1 MTISKRFFADRSE
14 RGKLRF
20 TGPQRA
26 WFLHQILTQSF
37 EDIQPGEERDAA
49 LLTPNGRMIG
59 YLEACATDEAIF
71 CHFEVSLNDTLPDAI
86 RKYVLA
92 TDVRIDDVTQE
103 MGLVLVGGPGWRDA
117 ELDIDGVHVLQA
129 SRAVGVDAAYVWTQR
144 DEVGGLM
151 DRLESRGFEAA
162 SEEELEASRIDAG
175 VPRWGF
181 EMNEKTI
188 PQEAGID
195 DWAVHYSKG
204 CYVGQEAMAKIHFRG
219 KPNRRL
225 AQLQGDS
232 DLQPG
237 ADVLVE
243 GKKIGAVTSAAGTK
257 ALAIVRYDVE
267 AGAAVQIDDALVQ
280 VVA

>member
-1 MTISKRFFADRSE
+1 MPLAERFFADRSE

-37 EDIQPGEERDAA
+37 DDIAPGEARDAA

-59 YLEACATDEAIF
+59 FLEAVATEDSILSHFEGSLLATFPEAI
-71 CHFEVSLNDTLPDAI
+71 S
-86 RKYVLA
+86 RYVLA
-92 TDVRIDDVTQE
+92 TDVQIDDVTDAF
-103 MGLVLVGGPGWRDA
+103 GLVLVSAPETA
-117 ELDIDGVHVLQA
+117 VDGLRAPV
-129 SRAVGVDAAYVWTQR
+129 RAVQPTRSIGVGASYLWIDR
-144 DEVGGLM
+144 GGLATVIE
-151 DRLESRGFEAA
+151 DLRRLGFDEA
-162 SEEELEASRIDAG
+162 SEEHLEASRVATG

-181 EMNEKTI
+181 DMDEKTI

-195 DWAVHYSKG
+195 EWAVHYSKG

-225 AQLQGDS
+225 ARVEAGSALS
-232 DLQPG
+232 RG
-237 ADVLVE
+237 AELSIG
-243 GKKIGAVTSAAGTK
+243 GKKVGAITSVAGSK
-257 ALAIVRYDVE
+257 GLAIVRHDVE
-267 AGAAVQIDDALVQ
+267 AGTTVEVGDANAR